1 MTNYPITN
9 ITMKK
14 LSPKS
19 VSATTVFYTHAF
31 WLDVSFTIIFT
42 IHMIYQVEV
51 AHLTPLQ
58 LVLVGTALEV
68 SAFLFEIPTGV
79 VADVVSRRIS
89 VIIGIF
95 ITSVAFLIQA
105 VPNFWAIAL
114 GSALWG
120 LGYTFT
126 SGAHQAWITDE
137 VGAENVGPVF
147 IRAGQFGR
155 AGGLVGIPI
164 SVALAG
170 LGLQVPILTGAVL
183 IFGLGLFLL
192 GWMPEHGFSPSRS
205 NRVFSFFAKGT
216 STKAKTRLLETWT
229 EMKST
234 LREGFTLV
242 RRRPV
247 LRDFMLIGLFVGLYS
262 EGYDRLWTKH
272 MLDHFTFPVLLGL
285 TPVMRMNTFVWFGVI
300 EFMMTGISI
309 FSNEIAR
316 RRLDLKDM
324 RQSVI
329 ALQWLYGGMAAALI
343 AFAWAK
349 DFPIAVAVLLVFDI
363 CRGLTF
369 PIQDTWTNQF
379 VDSKVRATVL
389 SFRSQVDALGQG
401 VGGPVIGAVGN
412 RFGVRAAISLAAM
425 ILFPVVP
432 LFRDSL
438 RRAQERAEVGSEPVE
453 VSV

>member
-1 MTNYPITN
+1 MI
-9 ITMKK
+9 K
-14 LSPKS
+14 LSP
-19 VSATTVFYTHAF
+19 TTVFYTHAF
-31 WLDVSFTIIFT
+31 WLDISFTIIFT
-42 IHMIYQVEV
+42 INMIYQVEM

-68 SAFLFEIPTGV
+68 SAFIFEIPTGV
-79 VADVVSRRIS
+79 VADVLSRRLS

-95 ITSVAFLIQA
+95 ITSVAMSIQA
-105 VPNFWAIAL
+105 IPAFWPIMF

-170 LGLQVPILTGAVL
+170 LGLQVPILTGAAL
-183 IFGLGLFLL
+183 ILGLGIFLI
-192 GWMPEHGFSPSRS
+192 GWMPEHGFTPTPREE
-205 NRVFSFFAKGT
+205 R
-216 STKAKTRLLETWT
+216 ETWT
-229 EMKST
+229 EMKTT
-234 LREGFTLV
+234 LREGFSLV

-272 MLDHFTFPVLLGL
+272 MLDNFTFPVLFSL
-285 TPVMRMNTFVWFGVI
+285 TAVQWFGVI
-300 EFMMTGISI
+300 EFAMTGISI

-316 RRLDLKDM
+316 RKLDLKDM
-324 RQSVI
+324 RKSVT
-329 ALQWLYGGMAAALI
+329 ALQWLYGLMVVALLV
-343 AFAWAK
+343 FAWAK
-349 DFPIAVAVLLVFDI
+349 DFPVAVAVLLVFDI

-401 VGGPVIGAVGN
+401 GGGPVIGAVGN
-412 RFGVRAAISLAAM
+412 RFGVRAAILLAAV

-438 RRAQERAEVGSEPVE
+438 RRASKQ
-453 VSV
+453 VSVDSVQ

>member
-1 MTNYPITN
+1 
-9 ITMKK
+9 MKK
-14 LSPKS
+14 LDPK
-19 VSATTVFYTHAF
+19 TIFYTHAF
-31 WLDVSFTIIFT
+31 WLDISFTIIFT
-42 IHMIYQVEV
+42 INMIYQVEM

-68 SAFLFEIPTGV
+68 SAFIFEIPTGV
-79 VADVVSRRIS
+79 VADVISRRLS

-95 ITSVAFLIQA
+95 ITSVAMTIQA
-105 VPNFWAIAL
+105 IPSFWPIL
-114 GSALWG
+114 FGSALWG

-164 SVALAG
+164 SVALASF
-170 LGLQVPILTGAVL
+170 GLQVPILTGAVL
-183 IFGLGLFLL
+183 ILGLGIFLI
-192 GWMPEHGFSPSRS
+192 GWMPEHGFTPTPREE
-205 NRVFSFFAKGT
+205 R
-216 STKAKTRLLETWT
+216 ETWT
-229 EMKST
+229 EMKTT

-272 MLDHFTFPVLLGL
+272 MLDNFTFPVLFSL
-285 TPVMRMNTFVWFGVI
+285 TAVQWFGVI
-300 EFMMTGISI
+300 EFAMTGISI

-316 RRLDLKDM
+316 RKLDLADM
-324 RQSVI
+324 RKSVT
-329 ALQWLYGGMAAALI
+329 ALQWLYGLMVAALI

-349 DFPIAVAVLLVFDI
+349 DFPVAVAVLLVFDI

-401 VGGPVIGAVGN
+401 GGGPVIGVVGN

-425 ILFPVVP
+425 LLFPVVP

-438 RRAQERAEVGSEPVE
+438 RRASKQ
-453 VSV
+453 VSVDSVQLAE

>member
-1 MTNYPITN
+1 MN
-9 ITMKK
+9 MKK
-14 LSPKS
+14 LDSK
-19 VSATTVFYTHAF
+19 TVFYVHAF
-31 WLDVSFTIIFT
+31 WLDISFTIIFT
-42 IHMIYQVEV
+42 ISMIYQVEM
-51 AHLTPLQ
+51 ARLTPLQ

-79 VADVVSRRIS
+79 VADVVSRRLS
-89 VIIGIF
+89 VVIGIF

-105 VPNFWAIAL
+105 IPEFWPIMF

-155 AGGLVGIPI
+155 AGGLIGIPI

-170 LGLQVPILTGAVL
+170 WGLQVPIVTGAAM
-183 IFGLGLFLL
+183 IFGLGIFLI
-192 GWMPEHGFSPSRS
+192 GWMPETAFTPTPR
-205 NRVFSFFAKGT
+205 NER
-216 STKAKTRLLETWT
+216 ETWT

-234 LREGFTLV
+234 LREGYSLV

-272 MLDHFTFPVLLGL
+272 LLDYFTFPVLLGL
-285 TPVMRMNTFVWFGVI
+285 TPVMWFGII
-300 EFMMTGISI
+300 EFAMTGISI

-316 RRLDLKDM
+316 RRLDLRDM
-324 RQSVI
+324 RQSVT
-329 ALQWLYGGMAAALI
+329 ALQWLYGLMVASLLV
-343 AFAWAK
+343 FAWREQ
-349 DFPIAVAVLLVFDI
+349 FPLAVAMLLVFDI
-363 CRGLTF
+363 SRGLTF

-432 LFRDSL
+432 LFWDSL
-438 RRAQERAEVGSEPVE
+438 RRASLKHRKALG
-453 VSV
+453 

>member
-1 MTNYPITN
+1 MQ
-9 ITMKK
+9 K
-14 LSPKS
+14 LSS
-19 VSATTVFYTHAF
+19 TTIFYTHAF
-31 WLDVSFTIIFT
+31 WLDISFTIIFT
-42 IHMIYQVEV
+42 INMIYQVEM

-68 SAFLFEIPTGV
+68 SAFIFEIPTGV
-79 VADVVSRRIS
+79 VADVVSRRMS

-95 ITSVAFLIQA
+95 ITSVAFVIQA
-105 VPNFWAIAL
+105 IPAFWPILL

-170 LGLQVPILTGAVL
+170 LGLHVPILIGAAL
-183 IFGLGLFLL
+183 ILGLGLFLI
-192 GWMPEHGFSPSRS
+192 GWMPESGFTPTPREE
-205 NRVFSFFAKGT
+205 R
-216 STKAKTRLLETWT
+216 ETWT
-229 EMKST
+229 EMKTT
-234 LREGFTLV
+234 LREGFALV

-272 MLDHFTFPVLLGL
+272 LLDNFTFPVLFSL
-285 TPVMRMNTFVWFGVI
+285 TAVQWFGVI
-300 EFMMTGISI
+300 EFAMTGISI

-324 RQSVI
+324 RKSVN
-329 ALQWLYGGMAAALI
+329 ALQGLYGLMVAALI
-343 AFAWAK
+343 VFAWAK
-349 DFPIAVAVLLVFDI
+349 NFPVAVAVLLVFDI

-401 VGGPVIGAVGN
+401 GGGPVIGAVGN

-453 VSV
+453 VRV

>member
-1 MTNYPITN
+1 MQ
-9 ITMKK
+9 K
-14 LSPKS
+14 LNPN
-19 VSATTVFYTHAF
+19 TIYYTHAF
-31 WLDVSFTIIFT
+31 WLDFSFTIIFT
-42 IHMIYQVEV
+42 INMIYQVEM

-58 LVLVGTALEV
+58 LVLVGTALEL

-79 VADVVSRRIS
+79 VADVVSRRLS
-89 VIIGIF
+89 VIVGIF

-105 VPNFWAIAL
+105 IPNFWAIAF

-137 VGAENVGPVF
+137 VSAENVGPVF

-155 AGGLVGIPI
+155 AGGLIGIPV
-164 SVALAG
+164 SVALASW
-170 LGLQVPILTGAVL
+170 GLQVPIVTGAAL
-183 IFGLGLFLL
+183 ILGLGIFLI
-192 GWMPEHGFSPSRS
+192 GWMPESGFTPTTSATLS
-205 NRVFSFFAKGT
+205 AGT
-216 STKAKTRLLETWT
+216 STGDKLSPLSASRSRMRETWRAMR
-229 EMKST
+229 ET
-234 LREGFTLV
+234 LSEGFALV

-272 MLDHFTFPVLLGL
+272 MLDNFTFPVLFGL
-285 TPVMRMNTFVWFGVI
+285 TPVMWFGVI
-300 EFMMTGISI
+300 EFAMTGISI

-324 RQSVI
+324 RQSVT
-329 ALQWLYGGMAAALI
+329 ALQWLYGLMVAALI
-343 AFAWAK
+343 VFAWAK
-349 DFPIAVAVLLVFDI
+349 DFPVAVAVLLVFDI

-389 SFRSQVDALGQG
+389 SFRSQVDALGQTG
-401 VGGPVIGAVGN
+401 GGPVIGAVGN
-412 RFGVRAAISLAAM
+412 RFGVRAAISLAGI
-425 ILFPVVP
+425 ILLPVVP
-432 LFRDSL
+432 LYRHLL
-438 RRAQERAEVGSEPVE
+438 RRNGNEQLE
-453 VSV
+453 VSIDQLPDEALAE

>member
-1 MTNYPITN
+1 MR
-9 ITMKK
+9 K
-14 LSPKS
+14 LSP
-19 VSATTVFYTHAF
+19 TTVYYTHAF
-31 WLDVSFTIIFT
+31 WLDFSFTVIFT
-42 IHMIYQVEV
+42 INMIYQVEV

-79 VADVVSRRIS
+79 VADVYSRRLS
-89 VIIGIF
+89 VIIGLF
-95 ITSVAFLIQA
+95 ITSAAFFVQA
-105 VPNFWAIAL
+105 IPNFVAIAL

-120 LGYTFT
+120 LGFTFT

-137 VGAENVGPVF
+137 VAATAGVENIGPVF

-155 AGGLVGIPI
+155 AGGLVGIPV
-164 SVALAG
+164 SVALG
-170 LGLQVPILTGAVL
+170 SLGWGLQVPIVTGAAL
-183 IFGLGLFLL
+183 ILGLGIFLI
-192 GWMPEHGFSPSRS
+192 GWMPESGFTPTPREERE
-205 NRVFSFFAKGT
+205 NWRAM
-216 STKAKTRLLETWT
+216 RETL
-229 EMKST
+229 S
-234 LREGFTLV
+234 EGFALV

-272 MLDHFTFPVLLGL
+272 LLDNFTFPVLFSL
-285 TPVMRMNTFVWFGVI
+285 TPVMWFGVI
-300 EFMMTGISI
+300 EFAMTGISI
-309 FSNEIAR
+309 FSNEIAN
-316 RRLDLKDM
+316 RRLNLKDM
-324 RQSVI
+324 RQAVVV
-329 ALQWLYGGMAAALI
+329 LQWLYGLMVASLI

-349 DFPIAVAVLLVFDI
+349 QFPVAVVVLLVFDI

-401 VGGPVIGAVGN
+401 GGGPVIGSVGN
-412 RFGVRAAISLAAM
+412 RFGVRAAITLAAM

-438 RRAQERAEVGSEPVE
+438 KRARERLEVGGEPVQV
-453 VSV
+453 VSNQ